1 MSNNSSTSTKC
12 DLERRSADC
21 DLHTFARLSAR
32 IECPGTCAN
41 DLKIY
46 NSVEEAM
53 LGAVVAIEEFYP
65 ETSCLNPLQ
74 MHIVLCHYRALV
86 FPTCNPAMSEA
97 QYTILSG

>member
-1 MSNNSSTSTKC
+1 MSNIGSTSAKC

-32 IECPGTCAN
+32 VGCPGTCAN
-41 DLKIY
+41 DLELY
-46 NSVEEAM
+46 SSVDEAM

-65 ETSCLNPLQ
+65 ETDVLNPLQ

-86 FPTCNPAMSEA
+86 FPTCNAAMSEG
-97 QYTILSG
+97 QYKILSG